1 VKYIIDTRAVVGAKD
16 IRIWMNRVAEILKT
30 KEEVGLENESVEE
43 IADRVLI
50 HFEEKQTNG
59 EMLWADKIGS
69 VISI

>member
-1 VKYIIDTRAVVGAKD
+1 
-16 IRIWMNRVAEILKT
+16 LKT